1 VAVIRN
7 GPNPA
12 NAGAFIVYLLGDEGQ
27 QKLFAPD
34 IGRLPVVPALYAR
47 APKGYPNPF
56 TMKLGGVDF
65 DDKLSSSRRNVVNS
79 PFDHVITFR
88 HAELRAAWGAIHV
101 ADANVAT
108 ARRGGLR

>member
-1 VAVIRN
+1 MIRN

-47 APKGYPNPF
+47 APKGYPNLF
-56 TMKLGGVDF
+56 TMKLGGPERPRADT
-65 DDKLSSSRRNVVNS
+65 
-79 PFDHVITFR
+79 VI
-88 HAELRAAWGAIHV
+88 L
-101 ADANVAT
+101 
-108 ARRGGLR
+108 